1 MQTARSITV
10 TAAASLTAVL
20 GLGVLTSCGT
30 AAGQG
35 DDDYTGPP
43 VNGGTLRVAFDADIT
58 CADGRQAGNNTALNV
73 SRQITDSL
81 TDQDPETGEIVPW
94 LAESW
99 DVSDDSTTFT
109 FHLRDGVTFTD
120 GTPFTAQPVKDN
132 FEGIVDLGAKSSLG
146 STYLAAH
153 FPGVNNT
160 TVWADPDSGSH
171 IEFAGFEHFART
183 AERGLFDFLFLAE
196 GLRLREHKGQVFD
209 QDVVGRPETATVLS
223 ALAAVTTHIGLT
235 GTFNS
240 TFNEPYDLARTLA
253 TLDRVSGG
261 RAAWNVV
268 TSHNA
273 FTGANFRRGGYLDGA
288 DRYRRAADFVSLA
301 RTLWESHRGSDG
313 SFDWHSDFFDVH
325 GTFPVPETPQISPV
339 IFQAGDS
346 DEGRDFAARHAEVI
360 FSAHTEAE
368 DRKAFRTD
376 IDQRLAAVGRR
387 PDSLKIYPGIS
398 VILGDTE
405 AEAQERYR
413 EVRRA
418 QVHGPG
424 AIAFLEQVWG
434 RDLSGYDPDGPLPDV
449 GPDLDNA
456 DITRGRVRHEKD
468 YGAVARRWRALA
480 EEKNLSIR
488 ELVTEV
494 SGRGGT
500 LIGTPAQVVA
510 KFDDLTQQRD
520 VDGFIVVPH
529 ITPGGLDEI
538 VDRVVPE
545 LQDRGVYRTSY
556 AGSTTLRDN
565 LDLPAYNHSTS
576 QEVSA

>member
-58 CADGRQAGNNTALNV
+58 CADGQQAGNNTALNV
-73 SRQITDSL
+73 SRQIADSL
-81 TDQDPETGEIVPW
+81 ADQDPETGEIVPW

-120 GTPFTAQPVKDN
+120 GTPFTAQSVKDN
-132 FEGIVDLGAKSSLG
+132 LEGIVDLGAKSSLG

-387 PDSLKIYPGIS
+387 PDSLKIYPVSLSSS
-398 VILGDTE
+398 VTPRPRLRNGTGRSGTPRSTDPARSPSSSRCGAATSP
-405 AEAQERYR
+405 ATTLTAHCRTSGR
-413 EVRRA
+413 TSTTPTSPVAASAMRRTTVRS
-418 QVHGPG
+418 PG
-424 AIAFLEQVWG
+424 AG
-434 RDLSGYDPDGPLPDV
+434 G
-449 GPDLDNA
+449 
-456 DITRGRVRHEKD
+456 
-468 YGAVARRWRALA
+468 RWR
-480 EEKNLSIR
+480 R
-488 ELVTEV
+488 
-494 SGRGGT
+494 R
-500 LIGTPAQVVA
+500 
-510 KFDDLTQQRD
+510 
-520 VDGFIVVPH
+520 
-529 ITPGGLDEI
+529 
-538 VDRVVPE
+538 
-545 LQDRGVYRTSY
+545 RTSP
-556 AGSTTLRDN
+556 S
-565 LDLPAYNHSTS
+565 
-576 QEVSA
+576 VSWSPRFPGAAAPSSAPRPRSPRSSMT